1 MEIVYILRRIED
13 EGHSY
18 LSNKTFNFVKQK
30 TIWRQPLRFP
40 M

>member
-18 LSNKTFNFVKQK
+18 LSNKTFNFVKRSYEMSVFYWK
-30 TIWRQPLRFP
+30 
-40 M
+40 